1 MEEKERGAAGRG
13 PGWMY
18 MSDLRWVEEHRGL
31 AAGWYADGTLRRTP
45 DSPTMFAEGPEAFLT
60 GWLPAEPLI
69 GPETR
74 VIAFGSCFASRFAE
88 WLAEHG
94 FNLAFD
100 SSSDQSIVRSPLETP
115 SAVAQQFRWAFGE
128 LDSEL
133 AFWMTPDRTRVE
145 ATEEHR
151 LALRDALVQADVII
165 ITLGISELWFDTVSG
180 EPIWRIPPR
189 ELQQRYAVKVSSTAE
204 SIAALE
210 TIHRIRLAHMP
221 DLKILYT
228 VSPQRLRATFRGIS
242 PIVANTVSKAILRV
256 AVDEFLRAH
265 PEELNAHYFYFPAY
279 ELATELLRDWLSPD
293 NLHIRDKHAALILD
307 VFARFYT
314 TEVASDNG
322 LRFPSSVEEELRE
335 TITGLE
341 AYIMQL
347 QAVCDERLAV
357 IEHLDAERARSSSAV
372 DVEETAGAAL
382 ETRTSGLNAV
392 FEEHLAVI
400 EQLEA
405 ERTALQA
412 ACDERLAVI
421 EQLDAERTALQAA
434 CDERLAVIERL
445 VAERRRPFPLARAAA
460 RRLKRVAA
468 DRRRLGE
475 LRDRH
480 SLRD

>member
-1 MEEKERGAAGRG
+1 
-13 PGWMY
+13 MY
-18 MSDLRWVEEHRGL
+18 TSDLRWVEEQRGL
-31 AAGWYADGTLRRTP
+31 AAGWLADGRLRRIP
-45 DSPTMFAEGPEAFLT
+45 DAPTMYAEGPEAFLT

-74 VIAFGSCFASRFAE
+74 VVAFGSCFASRFAE
-88 WLAEHG
+88 WLTEHG

-128 LDSEL
+128 LDSDL
-133 AFWMTPDRTRVE
+133 AFWMTPDRKRVE

-151 LALRDALVQADVII
+151 LALRETLVQADVII
-165 ITLGISELWFDTVSG
+165 ITLGISELWFDAVSG

-189 ELQQRYAVKVSSTAE
+189 ELQERYAVKVASTAE

-228 VSPQRLRATFRGIS
+228 VSPQRLAATFRGIS

-279 ELATELLRDWLSPD
+279 ELATDLLRDCLSPD

-314 TEVASDNG
+314 TEVASDSG
-322 LRFPSSVEEELRE
+322 LRFPSSLEEELRE

-341 AYIMQL
+341 AQTRQL

-357 IEHLDAERARSSSAV
+357 IE
-372 DVEETAGAAL
+372 
-382 ETRTSGLNAV
+382 
-392 FEEHLAVI
+392 
-400 EQLEA
+400 QLEA
-405 ERTALQA
+405 ERIALQAACDERLAVIGQLEAERIALQA

-421 EQLDAERTALQAA
+421 EQLDAER
-434 CDERLAVIERL
+434 
-445 VAERRRPFPLARAAA
+445 RRPFPSPGR
-460 RRLKRVAA
+460 
-468 DRRRLGE
+468 G
-475 LRDRH
+475 
-480 SLRD
+480 